1 MGIFDKLLGKETK
14 LTPKSAFALAILT
27 VIAADGQVDEEEFL
41 YLRRLFKG
49 DQNALEG
56 AVKVLRGG
64 ASVRDC
70 VPMVAAALDDK
81 QKQVVMTN
89 LVDLA
94 MADGHL
100 AGTEKEMLT
109 LYLEA
114 FKMSEAD
121 IRATVDVMAA
131 KNNFGAF

>member
-1 MGIFDKLLGKETK
+1 MGIFDKLLGKEAK
-14 LTPKSAFALAILT
+14 LTPKSAFALAILS

-49 DQNALEG
+49 DQNALEQ

-70 VPMVAAALDDK
+70 VPMVTAALDDK
-81 QKQVVMTN
+81 QKQVVMAN

-100 AGTEKEMLT
+100 AGTEKEMLN

-121 IRATVDVMAA
+121 IRPIVDVMAT